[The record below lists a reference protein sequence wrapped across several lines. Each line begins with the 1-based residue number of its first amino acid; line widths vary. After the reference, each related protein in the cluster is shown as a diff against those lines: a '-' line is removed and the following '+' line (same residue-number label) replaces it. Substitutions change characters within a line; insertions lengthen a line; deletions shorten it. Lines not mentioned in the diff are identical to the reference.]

1 MKSIS
6 VYTVDSFAN
15 EIFKGN
21 PAGVCI
27 LNEELEDSTMQLI
40 AKELKFSETAF
51 IMAFKDNIY
60 SIRWFTPEYEVD
72 ICGHATLAASHVL
85 LNEIK
90 IPFDN
95 ILYSGNK
102 GIIKACK
109 EDNEEI
115 SLDFQIDEPETNI
128 PFNYEEIIKSLGI
141 NKYVNVFCG
150 KLTGKLV
157 FELENEEEIRVV
169 KPNFDAMKEIHI
181 EGLRGVGITA
191 SSENGYDFVTRYF
204 NPWAGVNEDYVT
216 GSVHTL
222 LAQYWSSKKDKNFLK
237 AKQLSSREGEVN
249 LHILSN
255 GRVKLSGRAVLV
267 LKGEM
272 FI

>member
-60 SIRWFTPEYEVD
+60 SIRWFTPQHEVD

-85 LNEIK
+85 FNEIK
-90 IPFDN
+90 IPFDS
-95 ILYSGNK
+95 ILYSSNK

-115 SLDFQIDEPETNI
+115 SLDFQIDEPESNI
-128 PFNYEEIIKSLGI
+128 PFNYEEVIKSLGI

-169 KPNFDAMKEIHI
+169 KPDFHSMKDIRI
-181 EGLRGVGITA
+181 EGLKGVGITA
-191 SSENGYDFVTRYF
+191 SSDNEYDFVTRYF

-237 AKQLSSREGEVN
+237 AKQLSSREGELN
-249 LHILSN
+249 LNILTN

>member
-27 LNEELEDSTMQLI
+27 LNEELEESTMQLI

-109 EDNEEI
+109 ESNGEI
-115 SLDFQIDEPETNI
+115 SLDFQIDEPEANI

-141 NKYVNVFCG
+141 NRYVNVFCG

-157 FELENEEEIRVV
+157 FELQSEEEIRLV
-169 KPNFDAMKEIHI
+169 KPNFNKMKDIHI
-181 EGLRGVGITA
+181 DGLKGVGITA
-191 SSENGYDFVTRYF
+191 NSDNDYDFVTRYF

-222 LAQYWSSKKDKNFLK
+222 LAQYWSSKKDKSFLK
-237 AKQLSSREGEVN
+237 AKQLSSREGEIN

-267 LKGEM
+267 LKGQM